1 MWFLSGL
8 PFTPQQLWGCELLGD
23 ETMNQV
29 AIEEGSQ
36 PYSETTRGGGS
47 RWQSLTPPLLWE
59 DRMKSASSLSPSF
72 SLSHPRAVISGP
84 RSPGVQGRGS
94 RSPRSP
100 LWTEVQRMFFPT
112 GSCPSNPDRKRL
124 WGGNGEGPLNALIVK
139 GIEVG
144 LGKRKRPGQ

>member
-8 PFTPQQLWGCELLGD
+8 PFTPQQPWGCELLGD

-47 RWQSLTPPLLWE
+47 RWQSLIPPLLWE

-72 SLSHPRAVISGP
+72 SLSHPRTVLSGP
-84 RSPGVQGRGS
+84 RSARVQGRGS
-94 RSPRSP
+94 RSPRFCLHCGQRCSACSFP
-100 LWTEVQRMFFPT
+100 PAPVPATQTERGWERGRASKCFN
-112 GSCPSNPDRKRL
+112 S
-124 WGGNGEGPLNALIVK
+124 
-139 GIEVG
+139 
-144 LGKRKRPGQ
+144 